1 LTDLTWRYECEDELE
16 ARGIALLLERRGLVF
31 EKLHHTDG
39 SVTLQCTG
47 EHAGAAASLESEMLR
62 HHAEQERSEGA
73 KQWRNRDLV
82 RDRRLRRVG
91 LAILALLAT
100 VTLLRW

>member
-1 LTDLTWRYECEDELE
+1 MTDVTWRYECEDELE

-31 EKLHHTDG
+31 QKVHHTDG
-39 SVTLQCTG
+39 SVTLQCAG
-47 EHAGAAASLESEMLR
+47 EHAEAAAGLESEMLR

-73 KQWRNRDLV
+73 KQWRNRDHI
-82 RDRRLRRVG
+82 RDLRLRRVG
-91 LAILALLAT
+91 LAILALIAT